1 MKGTLLKLFIM
12 IIIFICMV
20 VGICKYSSKEGEEL
34 NKLLD
39 NKVCFSRT
47 LIDMKAS
54 NNHLYWIVRIR
65 IDSSNVKKYSQL
77 NDNYLFPYRIK
88 NNIAEIYC
96 TVPIRKGLI
105 YGKSKVYINSN
116 MKDLKNL

>member
-54 NNHLYWIVRIR
+54 NNHLY
-65 IDSSNVKKYSQL
+65 
-77 NDNYLFPYRIK
+77 
-88 NNIAEIYC
+88 
-96 TVPIRKGLI
+96 
-105 YGKSKVYINSN
+105 
-116 MKDLKNL
+116 